1 MQDIFRYKD
10 DGTDLVHRWIS
21 DVQWNYFPAKKR
33 AKTAKLDKADVL
45 LDLPGTKLAKGTV
58 MI

>member
-1 MQDIFRYKD
+1 MFNGTTSQQKAGKD
-10 DGTDLVHRWIS
+10 G
-21 DVQWNYFPAKKR
+21 
-33 AKTAKLDKADVL
+33 KLDKADVL